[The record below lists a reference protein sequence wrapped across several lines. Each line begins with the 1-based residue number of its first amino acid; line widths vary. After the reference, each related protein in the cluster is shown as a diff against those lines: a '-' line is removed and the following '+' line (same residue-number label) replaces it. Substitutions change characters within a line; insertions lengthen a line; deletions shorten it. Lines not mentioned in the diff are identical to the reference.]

1 MAVTIKKKA
10 TAKATGKTAALES
23 IIEKANA
30 LGALAMKLTPAKA
43 RVQKIEKEYKPL
55 FSTVQEYVDDNN
67 ALDAE
72 VTLKT
77 DEFALTFTKHPE
89 TFDVD
94 AAAAAELL
102 DAVEPGLA
110 QKLMTFSVTDLRK
123 YLTPAQFDA
132 VTEGNHKRSRSL
144 KVAKIDDE

>member
-1 MAVTIKKKA
+1 MAVTVKKKA
-10 TAKATGKTAALES
+10 TTKAAKTSALES
-23 IIEKANA
+23 IIEQANA

-55 FSTVQEYVDDNN
+55 FSEVQTYVDDNN
-67 ALDAE
+67 ALDVE

-77 DEFALTFTKHPE
+77 DEYALTFTKHPE

-94 AAAAAELL
+94 GPAAAALL
-102 DAVEPGLA
+102 DEVEPGLA